1 MPWKGQVSRDA
12 ELAGHT
18 RVVVMAM
25 LQLCYTF
32 TRVIISTRTCQS
44 TDIPPP
50 LLEQTV
56 STRILLSIA
65 LSHSSLYCPLAQEM
79 TVSPSCLCSKA
90 FYPFPENSS
99 KPSK

>member
-12 ELAGHT
+12 ELAVHI
-18 RVVVMAM
+18 REVAMAV
-25 LQLCYTF
+25 LQCCDTL
-32 TRVIISTRTCQS
+32 TRVIISTHTCQS

-56 STRILLSIA
+56 STRILLSMA

-79 TVSPSCLCSKA
+79 NGSLSFLPLLQSLL
-90 FYPFPENSS
+90 PLP
-99 KPSK
+99 